1 MKKIRINIL
10 IDFYTAELCDILN
23 KSIKLVENA
32 KGDNPN
38 FHQITKSA
46 KSLFADF
53 IVFKVK
59 ARKFIEL
66 SGMPYAQTWA
76 ASYESEAQKNF
87 EFLLS

>member
-66 SGMPYAQTWA
+66 SGMPYAQNVG
-76 ASYESEAQKNF
+76 SI
-87 EFLLS
+87 L